1 MSNVYID
8 ITMEEINFTN
18 ASTFSD
24 ELDSSL
30 VVEINA

>member
-8 ITMEEINFTN
+8 ITVEEINFTN